1 VSLLRSKGLLCVDLP
16 VFLLL
21 PEELV
26 LREHPPHHVALH
38 VCPPEF
44 VAQLASVHEDQP
56 LLLGLLEAHLQWAQ
70 EQPAEHLP
78 PLAPTANHSQYP
90 DV

>member
-1 VSLLRSKGLLCVDLP
+1 
-16 VFLLL
+16 
-21 PEELV
+21 V
-26 LREHPPHHVALH
+26 LQYDHEALH
-38 VCPPEF
+38 VYLPELM
-44 VAQLASVHEDQP
+44 AQLTLSVHEHQQ
-56 LLLGLLEAHLQWAQ
+56 LLLSLLEAHLQWAQ